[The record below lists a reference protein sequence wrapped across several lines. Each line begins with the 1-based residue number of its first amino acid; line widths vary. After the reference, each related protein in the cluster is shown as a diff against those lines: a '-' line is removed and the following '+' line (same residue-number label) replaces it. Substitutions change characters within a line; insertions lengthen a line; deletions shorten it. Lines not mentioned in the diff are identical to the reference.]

1 VFLWS
6 LFKLDG
12 RSHKGELTLVGE
24 VLIEN
29 IAKMSAKTL
38 TDENASDLRS
48 ASLGT
53 RSILQKH
60 SWTLKLRVSTW

>member
-1 VFLWS
+1 M
-6 LFKLDG
+6 
-12 RSHKGELTLVGE
+12 GE